1 MKMFDQ
7 KVISYQG
14 KPLFQ
19 SAKVEAPVSHEGTL
33 EDVACFFYVRKGCI
47 ETIEANGL
55 FKTLPQE
62 ALLKSCGSFISNY
75 SKDPDG
81 SDFEAVVIYFYPEV
95 LREIYAHEL
104 PPFALE
110 DAKAVPP
117 QRVVGNELI
126 EKFMEGLFIY
136 FENEALMDE
145 ELARL
150 KIKELVL
157 ILLKSNYFDGVVQ
170 FFKGLFSPKNAS
182 LRQIVENNLYNN
194 LSVEQLA
201 FLSHQSVS
209 SFKRRFKEAF
219 GESPARYIKEQRL
232 QEAARRLRYEDSS
245 ISNIA
250 YDCGFQDPS
259 TFSTLF
265 SARFGRSPR
274 DFRLSQI
281 S

>member
-1 MKMFDQ
+1 MFDQ

-14 KPLFQ
+14 RPLFQ
-19 SAKVEAPVSHEGTL
+19 SAKIEAPLSHEGTL

-62 ALLKSCGSFISNY
+62 ALLKNCGNFISNY
-75 SKDPDG
+75 SRDQDG
-81 SDFEAVVIYFYPEV
+81 SDFEAVVIYFYPDV

-110 DAKAVPP
+110 NARASSPKK
-117 QRVVGNELI
+117 VVGNELI

-145 ELARL
+145 ELALL
-150 KIKELVL
+150 KTKELVL

-170 FFKGLFSPKNAS
+170 FFKSLFSPRNAS
-182 LRQIVENNLYNN
+182 LRQVVENNLYNN
-194 LSVEQLA
+194 LNVEQLA

-209 SFKRRFKEAF
+209 SFKRHFKETF
-219 GESPARYIKEQRL
+219 GETPARYIKEQRL
-232 QEAARRLRYEDSS
+232 QEAARRLQFEDSS

-250 YDCGFQDPS
+250 HDCGFQDPS
-259 TFSTLF
+259 TFSALF

-274 DFRLSQI
+274 AFRLNQI

>member
-1 MKMFDQ
+1 MFDQ

-14 KPLFQ
+14 RPLFQ
-19 SAKVEAPVSHEGTL
+19 SAKIEAPLSHEGTL

-62 ALLKSCGSFISNY
+62 ALLKNCGNFISNY
-75 SKDPDG
+75 SRDQDG
-81 SDFEAVVIYFYPEV
+81 SDFEAVVIYFYPDV

-110 DAKAVPP
+110 NARASSPKK
-117 QRVVGNELI
+117 VVGNELI

-145 ELARL
+145 ELALL
-150 KIKELVL
+150 KTKELVL

-170 FFKGLFSPKNAS
+170 FFKSLFSPRNAS
-182 LRQIVENNLYNN
+182 LRQVVENNLYNN
-194 LSVEQLA
+194 LNVEQLA

-209 SFKRRFKEAF
+209 SFKRHFKETF
-219 GESPARYIKEQRL
+219 GETPARYIKEQRL
-232 QEAARRLRYEDSS
+232 QEAARRLQFEDSS

-259 TFSTLF
+259 TFSALF

-274 DFRLSQI
+274 AFRLNQI